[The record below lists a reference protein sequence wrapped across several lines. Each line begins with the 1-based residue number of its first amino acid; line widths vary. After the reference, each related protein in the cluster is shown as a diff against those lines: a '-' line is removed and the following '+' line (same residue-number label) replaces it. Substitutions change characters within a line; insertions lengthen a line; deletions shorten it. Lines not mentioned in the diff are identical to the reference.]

1 GRPSWARCSRAT
13 QSRIPDSVQT
23 AVACTRLNAG
33 RVHVSRRSAMQ
44 VRPSESQQLAARLA
58 SGPAFLLLGSSADV
72 PEKTVVA
79 KYPWSGVYTTRTT
92 KTVADH
98 FRTEWRTVTSVGA
111 MSSMASRSRSDLQIC
126 FLFG

>member
-1 GRPSWARCSRAT
+1 
-13 QSRIPDSVQT
+13 
-23 AVACTRLNAG
+23 
-33 RVHVSRRSAMQ
+33 
-44 VRPSESQQLAARLA
+44 
-58 SGPAFLLLGSSADV
+58 FLLLGSSADV

-126 FLFG
+126 FLFGGVHLPPGEQPATDALGEADSRIRATQELSRLAAETVTPKGTVIIDGWAPGDLLA